1 MNGIMSGL
9 DNIFSKTIATVCL
22 SALGIAPLCAAEPLA
37 PPAMYPADTW
47 QGKGT
52 AVIRVLNRLDSHV
65 ETLTLPVGS
74 AQHYEA
80 LDITVARCLLHAPTL
95 RRDAA
100 AWLDVQDRHEQG
112 AVFRGWMLAAE
123 PSLGVFESP
132 IYDIRVVTCQ
142 GEDVPPVLPALEKP
156 PVPPMPGSTAPAVSG
171 DAPSSAPTDIPSQ
184 APAAGDDGSGLVA
197 PQ

>member
-1 MNGIMSGL
+1 MSGL
-9 DNIFSKTIATVCL
+9 DKIFSKVAATLAVCM
-22 SALGIAPLCAAEPLA
+22 LGFSPVFAAEPLA

-142 GEDVPPVLPALEKP
+142 GEDVPPALPTLEKP
-156 PVPPMPGSTAPAVSG
+156 PVPPMPGTTAPASSG
-171 DAPSSAPTDIPSQ
+171 DAATPSPPTDVPPQ
-184 APAAGDDGSGLVA
+184 APAAGDDGAGLTA
-197 PQ
+197 PE